1 MKRWIVP
8 IVLPVCGSALVLAG
22 VILGGQALR
31 ARLRQH
37 DRFTTAFAEI
47 DCAAPDGMKREQFLE
62 EVRKGADLPERL
74 PVLDE
79 ELAGR
84 LNAAFAKH
92 PWVEDV
98 EQVQIGRDRKIEIH
112 LRHRTPVLAVPLAD
126 GTCAV
131 DEHGVLLPANA
142 NVAGLPVWRGPSGLP
157 AGKTG
162 EHWGDAA
169 LEGAAEVVGVL
180 RPHQEKMHLA
190 ATLTANGEVVI
201 TTSKGSRIL
210 WGRPPGKEKDG
221 EAIASV
227 KCERLLE
234 YCRKNG
240 DLDHPDGACEHDV
253 RAAEKARVRS
263 LRVGK

>member
-37 DRFTTAFAEI
+37 DRYTTAFADIE
-47 DCAAPDGMKREQFLE
+47 CPTPVVMRREQFLE

-79 ELAGR
+79 GLADR
-84 LNAAFAKH
+84 LKAAFAKH
-92 PWVEDV
+92 PWVEQV
-98 EQVQIGRDRKIEIH
+98 EQVQIGRDRKIEID
-112 LRHRTPVLAVPLAD
+112 LRFRTPALAVPLAD

-131 DEHGVLLPANA
+131 DAHGILLPANA
-142 NVAGLPVWRGPSGLP
+142 NVVGLPVWRGPSGLP

-162 EHWGDAA
+162 EYWGDAA
-169 LEGAAEVVGVL
+169 LEGTAEAVGVL
-180 RPHQEKMHLA
+180 RPYQERMHLA
-190 ATLTANGEVVI
+190 AALTANGEVVI
-201 TTSKGSRIL
+201 TTSNGSRVL

-221 EAIASV
+221 EAIAPV

-240 DLDHPDGACEHDV
+240 DLDHPDGACEYDV
-253 RAAEKARVRS
+253 RGAEKARVRS